1 MRPLH
6 PSMSSLPPAFF
17 GNSLC
22 WRRIVGALLVVGAAA
37 CSSSGNASDASSG
50 ATGGVAAGVAGTTS
64 AAGASAVTAG
74 ATSAG
79 GLPSGGAT
87 TAGAASTAGSV
98 NGGSDT
104 SSGGAG
110 GGAAGGSTGGGGS
123 ASSGCSE
130 SGPGYFLDELDGD
143 DASDGK
149 TPATAWKT
157 LAKANAT
164 ALKPGDRLC
173 LRAGGSWTGQLK
185 PKGAGSAAA
194 PVVIDKYGAGARPKI
209 AAGSNDKDGVLL
221 ENFPYVELN
230 NLEVTNQKSEPGDYR
245 GIAVVGRDAGTLS
258 HVQVRGCFVHDV
270 NGEVNWIGGDV
281 ADNAPGVTFQTGWDA
296 SKRTGGIVFEVATSA
311 ATPVKTLFSDVL
323 VENNVVKDCSFGGI
337 VFKQLDGGVHW
348 GVRDSANDAQFS
360 PHTKVTI
367 RNNYVNQ
374 HNAKLGCNGVYL
386 TGVQGGTIEGNVIA
400 EAGTSAIEL
409 YYTDAVTIQRNET
422 FGTIKKAGGADSN
435 GIDTDKATTKSIIQ
449 YNYIHDNGDGVLL
462 CQFSFGDSVV
472 RYNVIQNNS
481 RYQIYLHSDAKATSA
496 VYNNTLYQNKNNASV
511 VYGYGDALSAAYVLT
526 NNIFASTKTNAVL
539 TTGGGIV
546 YQNNLYFGAS
556 ISVPAGDTHAIKADP
571 LLTAPGQ
578 GTNGGEAGPAFG
590 SLGGYKLAN
599 GSPALKAGTIM
610 QNNGGQD
617 FFGTALPSSAP
628 DLGAAQSP

>member
-1 MRPLH
+1 M
-6 PSMSSLPPAFF
+6 A
-17 GNSLC
+17 G
-22 WRRIVGALLVVGAAA
+22 VVA
-37 CSSSGNASDASSG
+37 CSSSPNSPGSVSG
-50 ATGGVAAGVAGTTS
+50 ATGGVAAGTAGTAS
-64 AAGASAVTAG
+64 PGGAAVVTAG
-74 ATSAG
+74 AS
-79 GLPSGGAT
+79 SGGAPSSGGMA
-87 TAGAASTAGSV
+87 TAGAAPTAGGNSEAGM
-98 NGGSDT
+98 GGAVGGAAGA
-104 SSGGAG
+104 SGGAG
-110 GGAAGGSTGGGGS
+110 GAAAS
-123 ASSGCSE
+123 AACTE
-130 SGPGYFLDELDGD
+130 SGPGYFLDDLNGN
-143 DASDGK
+143 DANDGK

-164 ALKPGDRLC
+164 PLKAGDRLC
-173 LRAGGSWTGQLK
+173 LRAGGSWVGQLK
-185 PKGAGSAAA
+185 PQGSGSAAA
-194 PVVIDKYGAGARPKI
+194 PVVIDQYGSGARPKI
-209 AAGSNDKDGVLL
+209 AAGASDKEAVLL
-221 ENFPYVELN
+221 ENFAYVELGH
-230 NLEVTNQKSEPGDYR
+230 LEVTNQKSAPGDYR

-258 HVQVRGCFVHDV
+258 HIQIRGCFVHDV
-270 NGEVNWIGGDV
+270 TGEVNWIGGDV

-296 SKRTGGIVFEVATSA
+296 SKRTGGIVFEVGTSA

-323 VENNVVKDCSFGGI
+323 VEDNVVKDCSFGGI
-337 VFKQLDGGVHW
+337 VFKQLDGAVHW

-386 TGVQGGTIEGNVIA
+386 TGVQTGTVEGNVIA

-409 YYTDAVTIQRNET
+409 YYTDAVTVQRNET
-422 FGTIKKAGGADSN
+422 FGTTKKAGGADSN

-496 VYNNTLYQNKNNASV
+496 IYNNTLYQNKNNASL
-511 VYGYGDALSAAYVLT
+511 VYGYGDALAATYALT

-539 TTGGGIV
+539 TTGGGIT

-556 ISVPAGDTHAIKADP
+556 VSVPAGDTHAVNADP

-578 GTNGGEAGPAFG
+578 GTSGSETGPAFA
-590 SLGGYKLAN
+590 SLTGYKLAK
-599 GSPALKAGTIM
+599 GSPALKAGMIM

-617 FFGTALPSSAP
+617 FFGTALPATAP